1 MLTKGDSVQFT
12 TTLVTHQEPFC
23 FCSVVTAAAYFI
35 PPQRRRRKTQT
46 LAILQQF
53 SFFLVIIPVPTV
65 TCMHA
70 HTHTHH
76 HTTCIYIILLTYSLS
91 PSRREKS
98 LPIRTIFPSMGT
110 NKNDIFLCIHRHTQK
125 LYNAVSS
132 VAYRKRKETEKVA
145 FPQHNSSSSWLSY
158 SPQPP
163 CSKNTVPSKCYC
175 FFLIVS
181 YNSYLSGFI
190 TILQTFYCFLHHTSI
205 RQFILRKITYLLAK
219 VKKTQNFFS
228 LQLIFS
234 D

>member
-1 MLTKGDSVQFT
+1 MHTCLLYNIISRTWWRWWWHCQPETKCRKSYSFYLDDRQMLTKGDSVQFT

-145 FPQHNSSSSWLSY
+145 FPQHNSSSS
-158 SPQPP
+158 
-163 CSKNTVPSKCYC
+163 
-175 FFLIVS
+175 
-181 YNSYLSGFI
+181 
-190 TILQTFYCFLHHTSI
+190 
-205 RQFILRKITYLLAK
+205 
-219 VKKTQNFFS
+219 
-228 LQLIFS
+228 
-234 D
+234 